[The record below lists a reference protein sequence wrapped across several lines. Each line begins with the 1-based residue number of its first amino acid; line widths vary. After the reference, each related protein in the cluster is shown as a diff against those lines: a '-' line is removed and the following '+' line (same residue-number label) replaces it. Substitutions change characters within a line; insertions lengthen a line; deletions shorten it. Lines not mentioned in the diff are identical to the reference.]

1 MLESFDKIH
10 FIGIGGIGMS
20 GLARI
25 LLSQGKQ
32 ISGSD
37 IKMNP
42 LLEELAAN
50 GAKVYDHHDPSHLPA
65 GTEYVVV
72 STAISEQNPE
82 YLEALKLNI
91 PIIHRSEVLR
101 YLLATSR
108 GISVTGTHGKT
119 TTSALLSLILVD
131 QGLDPTIVIGGEIPQ
146 LGTNARAGSGEF
158 TVAEVDESDQSLR
171 RLSTEIAI
179 VSNLEVDHLDH
190 YKGLDEII
198 EAVLEFISNMPEHGK
213 IIVNTDDA
221 GNRLFMERLPE
232 SRKASC
238 ISFGLTAEDADYRV
252 INPQLS
258 IAGSSF
264 DVEFKGNKIG
274 SFELGIPGVHNIYNA
289 LSTVACAH
297 SLNFNLEQVAE
308 SLKSYK
314 GVKRRFQLIGE
325 LPGDVKV
332 IDDYGHH
339 PSEIRATLST
349 AKLQNR
355 PVTAVFQPHRYSRT
369 QALLNDFAQSFE
381 LADRIILTDI
391 YAASENP
398 ADFEVDIQKLV
409 EETQLANP
417 DKQVLYFAKLDD
429 IRAYLLQ
436 NLIPRELIL
445 TIGAGTITE
454 LSRLLVGKP
463 RKAESKPE
471 SKHDPKYDS
480 EAKQEAKIVYAPVSI
495 SPTQRQVV

>member
-37 IKMNP
+37 LKMNP

-50 GAKVYDHHDPSHLPA
+50 GAQVYDHHAPEHIPP
-65 GTEYVVV
+65 GTEYVAV
-72 STAISEQNPE
+72 STAISKQNPE
-82 YLEALKLNI
+82 YLEALQRGI

-131 QGLDPTIVIGGEIPQ
+131 QDLDPTIVIGGEIPQ

-171 RLSTEIAI
+171 KLTTETAI
-179 VSNLEVDHLDH
+179 ISNLEVDHLDH
-190 YKGLDEII
+190 YQGLDEII
-198 EAVLEFISNMPEHGK
+198 EAVLEFISNQPAHGK
-213 IIVNTDDA
+213 IIINTDDA
-221 GNRLFMERLPE
+221 GNKLLLDRLPQA
-232 SRKASC
+232 RQAGV
-238 ISFGLTAEDADYRV
+238 ITFGLHDEGADYRAV
-252 INPQLS
+252 DPQLS
-258 IAGSSF
+258 INGSSF
-264 DVEFKGNKIG
+264 EVEFKGTSIG
-274 SFELGIPGVHNIYNA
+274 RFEIGIPGVHNIYNA
-289 LSTVACAH
+289 LSTIACAH
-297 SLNFNLEQVAE
+297 SLDFDLAKVAS
-308 SLKSYK
+308 SLRSYR

-355 PVTAVFQPHRYSRT
+355 PITAVFQPHRYSRT
-369 QALLNDFAQSFE
+369 QALLSDFAQSFE
-381 LADRIILTDI
+381 LADRIILTQI

-398 ADFEVDIQKLV
+398 EDFQVDIHTLV
-409 EETQLANP
+409 EETRQANP
-417 DKQVLYFAKLDD
+417 GKQVLYFERIDE
-429 IRAYLLQ
+429 IRAYLLS

-445 TIGAGTITE
+445 TIGAGNITE

-463 RKAESKPE
+463 RKADAKTEAKAE
-471 SKHDPKYDS
+471 S
-480 EAKQEAKIVYAPVSI
+480 EAKEAKIVYAPLPI

>member
-32 ISGSD
+32 VSGSD
-37 IKMNP
+37 LKMSP
-42 LLEELAAN
+42 LLEELAKA
-50 GAKVYDHHDPSHLPA
+50 GAQVYDHHDPSHLPQD
-65 GTEYVVV
+65 TEFVAV
-72 STAISEQNPE
+72 STAISKSNPE
-82 YLEALKLNI
+82 YLEALRRGI

-171 RLSTEIAI
+171 RLTTELAI

-190 YKGLDEII
+190 YQGLDEII
-198 EAVLEFISNMPEHGK
+198 EAVLEFISNQPPHGK
-213 IIVNTDDA
+213 IIINIDDA
-221 GNRLFMERLPE
+221 GNRLLIERLPAE
-232 SRKASC
+232 RRANL
-238 ISFGLTAEDADYRV
+238 ITFGLHAEDADYRGV
-252 INPQLS
+252 NPQLS
-258 IAGSSF
+258 ITGSSF
-264 DVEFKGNKIG
+264 QVEYKGQSIG
-274 SFELGIPGVHNIYNA
+274 RFEIGIPGFHNIYNA
-289 LSTVACAH
+289 LSTIACAH
-297 SLNFNLEQVAE
+297 TLDFALERVASSLR
-308 SLKSYK
+308 SYR

-355 PVTAVFQPHRYSRT
+355 PITAVFQPHRYSRT
-369 QALLNDFAQSFE
+369 QALLSDFAKSFE

-398 ADFEVDIQKLV
+398 ADFEVDIQQLV
-409 EETQLANP
+409 ELTQQENP
-417 DKQVLYFAKLDD
+417 DKQVMYFAKIED
-429 IRAYLLQ
+429 ISAYLLQ

-445 TIGAGTITE
+445 TIGAGNITE
-454 LSRLLVGKP
+454 LSRLLVGK
-463 RKAESKPE
+463 RKSESRAEKNDAE
-471 SKHDPKYDS
+471 
-480 EAKQEAKIVYAPVSI
+480 KQETKIVYAPVTGI

>member
-1 MLESFDKIH
+1 MLDSFDKIH

-32 ISGSD
+32 VSGSD
-37 IKMNP
+37 LKLSP
-42 LLEELAAN
+42 LLEELGEA
-50 GAKVYDHHDPSHLPA
+50 GAKVYAHHDPTHLPE
-65 GTEYVVV
+65 GTEYVAV
-72 STAISEQNPE
+72 STAISKQNPE
-82 YLEALKLNI
+82 YLEALRRGI

-146 LGTNARAGSGEF
+146 LGTNARAGTGEF

-171 RLSTEIAI
+171 RLSTEFALIT
-179 VSNLEVDHLDH
+179 NLEVDHLDH
-190 YKGLDEII
+190 YQGLDEII
-198 EAVLEFISNMPEHGK
+198 EAVLEFISNQPENGK
-213 IIVNTDDA
+213 IMINIDDP
-221 GNRLFMERLPE
+221 GNRLLIDRLPVE
-232 SRKASC
+232 RRANLV
-238 ISFGLTAEDADYRV
+238 SFGLHATDADYRG

-258 IAGSSF
+258 ITGSSF
-264 DVEFKGNKIG
+264 EVEHQGVSIG
-274 SFELGIPGVHNIYNA
+274 RFELGIPGFHNIYNA
-289 LSTVACAH
+289 LTTITCAH
-297 SLNFNLEQVAE
+297 VLNFNLAQVAE
-308 SLKSYK
+308 SLKSYR

-355 PVTAVFQPHRYSRT
+355 PITAVFQPHRYSRT
-369 QALLNDFAQSFE
+369 QALLGDFAKSFE
-381 LADRIILTDI
+381 LADRIILTQI

-398 ADFEVDIQKLV
+398 EDFQVDIQQLV
-409 EETQLANP
+409 ELTRQENP
-417 DKQVLYFAKLDD
+417 DKSVLYFEKIED
-429 IRAYLLQ
+429 IRTFLLQ

-445 TIGAGTITE
+445 TIGAGNITE
-454 LSRLLVGKP
+454 LSRLLVGKS
-463 RKAESKPE
+463 RAAKAEHEARPE
-471 SKHDPKYDS
+471 TKS
-480 EAKQEAKIVYAPVSI
+480 ETKIVYAPVSGL

>member
-32 ISGSD
+32 VSGSD

-42 LLEELAAN
+42 LLEELSAN
-50 GAKVYDHHDPSHLPA
+50 GAKVYPHHDPSHLPA

-82 YLEALKLNI
+82 YIEAQQRNI

-101 YLLATSR
+101 YLLANSR

-131 QGLDPTIVIGGEIPQ
+131 QQLDPTIVIGGEIPQ

-171 RLSTEIAI
+171 RLSTEVAI

-190 YKGLDEII
+190 YHGLDEII
-198 EAVLEFISNMPEHGK
+198 EAVLEFISNMPAQGK

-221 GNRLFMERLPE
+221 GNRLLLERLPQE
-232 SRKASC
+232 RLQNV
-238 ISFGLTAEDADYRV
+238 ISFGLTDTNADYRAV
-252 INPQLS
+252 NPQLL

-264 DVEFKGNKIG
+264 DVEYKGTNIG
-274 SFELGIPGVHNIYNA
+274 HFELGIPGTHNIYNA
-289 LSTVACAH
+289 LSTIACAH
-297 SLNFNLEQVAE
+297 SLNFKLPQVAE
-308 SLKSYK
+308 SLKSYC

-325 LPGDVKV
+325 LAGDVKV

-339 PSEIRATLST
+339 PSEIIATLST
-349 AKLQNR
+349 ARLQNR

-369 QALLNDFAQSFE
+369 QALLQDFAKSFE
-381 LADRIILTDI
+381 QADRIILTDI

-398 ADFEVDIQKLV
+398 ADFTVSIQQLV
-409 EETQLANP
+409 EATQLKNP
-417 DKQVLYFAKLDD
+417 GKEVLYFSKLED
-429 IRAYLLQ
+429 IRNYLLQ

-445 TIGAGTITE
+445 TIGAGNITE
-454 LSRLLVGKP
+454 LSRLLVGNS
-463 RKAESKPE
+463 RKAEAKPDNE
-471 SKHDPKYDS
+471 
-480 EAKQEAKIVYAPVSI
+480 KQEAKIVYAPVAVT
-495 SPTQRQVV
+495 PTQRQVV